1 MGGCCTLFNGMTK
14 NRFDQMYSRR
24 FRKNSR
30 YIHDLRCGSPLMENS
45 FLKAHKE
52 TYLNLEPIDGDCVFV
67 IIDQENQLDEIKND
81 DERRLYLEESRSQET
96 WNNGN

>member
-1 MGGCCTLFNGMTK
+1 MLNSGMTK

-30 YIHDLRCGSPLMENS
+30 YIHDLRRGSIFMENS
-45 FLKAHKE
+45 FLKAQRE
-52 TYLNLEPIDGDCVFV
+52 RYLQLEPIEDDCAFV

-81 DERRLYLEESRSQET
+81 DERRLYLEESCSQET

>member
-1 MGGCCTLFNGMTK
+1 
-14 NRFDQMYSRR
+14 
-24 FRKNSR
+24 
-30 YIHDLRCGSPLMENS
+30 MENS

-52 TYLNLEPIDGDCVFV
+52 TYLNLEPIDDDCVFV

-81 DERRLYLEESRSQET
+81 DERRLYLEESYSQET

>member
-1 MGGCCTLFNGMTK
+1 
-14 NRFDQMYSRR
+14 
-24 FRKNSR
+24 
-30 YIHDLRCGSPLMENS
+30 MELS
-45 FLKAHKE
+45 FFKAHKE
-52 TYLNLEPIDGDCVFV
+52 TYLNLEPIDDDCAFV